1 MALEAASVAVKMP
14 KRMPPMIS
22 TGTIN
27 AGRASL
33 AAARSSPHENG
44 WPPAQLCL
52 RDCQMATPISDR
64 PSARSAEMRSW
75 NTTDDTTRPI
85 TGTHSIAMD
94 VATGGIFCVMP
105 STTMKVSAVAS
116 GPV

>member
-22 TGTIN
+22 TGTIS
-27 AGRASL
+27 AGRASM

-52 RDCQMATPISDR
+52 RACQIATTISEA
-64 PSARSAEMRSW
+64 PSRMPGMMPARNSLPTE
-75 NTTDDTTRPI
+75 
-85 TGTHSIAMD
+85 
-94 VATGGIFCVMP
+94 
-105 STTMKVSAVAS
+105 VSVIV
-116 GPV
+116 P